1 MARLAGGVFA
11 PPDEWRRAVRATV
24 CRANRVPTVTR
35 GVPKPFSGCL
45 VVGVPDTADSVTV
58 SEESK
63 ENIPCVSTGSG
74 C

>member
-11 PPDEWRRAVRATV
+11 LPGERRRADRAAV
-24 CRANRVPTVTR
+24 CRTDRVPTVTR
-35 GVPKPFSGCL
+35 GVPKPFSVCL
-45 VVGVPDTADSVTV
+45 VVGVPVTADSVTV